1 MMPTYSNPD
10 HPEHKNWLVARRKR
24 FTSILREG
32 KRAVRLEDDER
43 KLVIELCDK
52 VDRRTR
58 EIERE

>member
-1 MMPTYSNPD
+1 MPSYSDPN
-10 HPEHKNWLVARRKR
+10 HPEHKSWLVARRKR

-32 KRAVRLEDDER
+32 KRVVRLEDDER
-43 KLVIELCDK
+43 RLVIELCDK